1 MDERSVTL
9 ALKEYMGPDC
19 PCGLEDRI
27 QALHGVREVHVNPV
41 ADTVHLVYDAD
52 VVSLEHLKHML
63 AQLGC
68 RCEGEPERP
77 ARAHVEHEHHKAE
90 GHDHHAMMEA
100 DFRRRFWVVL
110 ALTVPVLLLSPTI
123 QNWFG
128 FTLTFPGARY
138 LLFAMATAITFY
150 GTWPFYKNGRKALR
164 SGVLDMSVLV
174 SLAVSA
180 GYLFSVGATFI
191 FTAVDFYWEI
201 STLVAVLLLGHWLEM
216 RAVRGTSGALRELV
230 KLIPPTANRIVDDRV
245 EEVPTSEVQVG
256 DLLLVRP
263 GEKVP
268 IDGEVVD
275 GQSSVNEAM
284 ITGES
289 KPVLKGPDDPVV
301 GGTLNGEGALR
312 VRVTRTGEETALAQI
327 VALVKETQASKPPIQ
342 RLADRA
348 AHWLTI
354 VAVVVGLGT
363 FLFWFL
369 LAEQSLVFALTLA
382 VTVLVIACPHAL
394 GLAIPVVT
402 TISTTLGAR
411 NGMLIR
417 NAGATE
423 AARRLDVV
431 IFDKTGTLTRGEFGV
446 TDVVPLAD
454 GSTARLSAST
464 ELGEVSPKSEL
475 AEVWD
480 EETLLRRV
488 AAVELNSEHVI
499 AQGIVRSAEERDL
512 SLPQATDFRAIP
524 GKGAQAV
531 VEGMRLAVGNR
542 ALMADLGLSVP
553 DDLRLA
559 ELARQGKTV
568 VYTAADRRLVGAIGL
583 ADLVREESREAVR
596 ALKGMGLEVAMLTGD
611 SQPVA
616 DWVAGELGL
625 DLVFAEVRPEQKSD
639 KVKSLQAQGRAVAM
653 IGDGINDAPALVQA
667 DVGIAIGAGTGVA
680 IESADVVLVKND
692 PRDVVGLIRLSRAT
706 MRKMRQNLVWATAY
720 NLVAIPA
727 AAGVL
732 QPWGIT
738 LRPEWGALI
747 MSAST
752 VIVAFNA
759 LLLRGTDLG
768 R

>member
-1 MDERSVTL
+1 MRETRVTL
-9 ALKEYMGPDC
+9 ALKEYVAPDC
-19 PCGLEDRI
+19 PCRLEDRLR
-27 QALHGVREVHVNPV
+27 ALHGVHEAHVNPV

-52 VVSLEHLKHML
+52 AVGLEHLKHQL

-68 RCEGEPERP
+68 SCAGELERP
-77 ARAHVEHEHHKAE
+77 THAHMEHEQHKAE

-128 FTLTFPGARY
+128 FILTFPGARY
-138 LLFAMATAITFY
+138 LLFTMATAITFY
-150 GTWPFYKNGRKALR
+150 GTWPFYKNARKALR

-180 GYLFSVGATFI
+180 GYLFSVGATFF

-201 STLVAVLLLGHWLEM
+201 STLVAVLLLGHWMEM
-216 RAVRGTSGALRELV
+216 RAVRGTAGALRELV
-230 KLIPPTANRIVDDRV
+230 KLIPPTANRVVGDRV
-245 EEVPTSEVQVG
+245 EEVPTAEVQVD

-268 IDGEVVD
+268 IDGQVLE

-289 KPVLKGPDDPVV
+289 KPVLKGPGASVV

-327 VALVKETQASKPPIQ
+327 IALVKEAQASKPPVQ

-348 AHWLTI
+348 AHWLTV
-354 VAVVVGLGT
+354 VAVIVGLGA

-369 LAEQSLVFALTLA
+369 LANQPLVFALTLA

-402 TISTTLGAR
+402 TISTSLGAR

-417 NAGATE
+417 NAEATE
-423 AARRLDVV
+423 TARRLDVV

-446 TDVVPLAD
+446 TDVVALAD
-454 GSTARLSAST
+454 
-464 ELGEVSPKSEL
+464 
-475 AEVWD
+475 WD
-480 EETLLRRV
+480 KDTLLRRV
-488 AAVELNSEHVI
+488 AAAEVNSEHVI
-499 AQGIVRSAEERDL
+499 AQGIVRSAEERGVA
-512 SLPQATDFRAIP
+512 LPTATGFRAIP
-524 GKGAQAV
+524 GKGARAV
-531 VEGMRLAVGNR
+531 VEGVPLAVGNR

-553 DDLRLA
+553 DDSRLE

-568 VYTAADRRLVGAIGL
+568 VYAAADGELVGALAL

-596 ALKGMGLEVAMLTGD
+596 ALKEMDLQVAMLTGD

-616 DWVAGELGL
+616 DWVAGELEL
-625 DLVFAEVRPEQKSD
+625 DIVFAEVRPEQKAD
-639 KVKSLQAQGRAVAM
+639 KVKSLQAQGGVVAM
-653 IGDGINDAPALVQA
+653 VGDGINDAPALVQA
-667 DVGIAIGAGTGVA
+667 DVGVAIGAGTDVA

-692 PRDVVGLIRLSRAT
+692 PRDMVRLIRLSQAT

-727 AAGVL
+727 AAGAL

-752 VIVAFNA
+752 VIVALNA
-759 LLLRGTDLG
+759 LLMRRVDLG
-768 R
+768 Q

>member
-9 ALKEYMGPDC
+9 ALKEYVSPGC
-19 PCGLEDRI
+19 PCGIEGRI
-27 QALHGVREVHVNPV
+27 QALHGVHEVHVNPV
-41 ADTVHLVYDAD
+41 ADTVHLAYDAD
-52 VVSLEHLKHML
+52 EVSLEHLKHQL

-68 RCEGEPERP
+68 SCEGEPEQP
-77 ARAHVEHEHHKAE
+77 AHAHMEHEHQKAE

-110 ALTVPVLLLSPTI
+110 AITVPVLLLSPTI
-123 QNWFG
+123 QDWFG

-138 LLFAMATAITFY
+138 LLFALATVITFY
-150 GTWPFYKNGRKALR
+150 GTWPFYKNGHKALR

-180 GYLFSVGATFI
+180 GYLFSVGATFF

-201 STLVAVLLLGHWLEM
+201 STLVVVLLLGHWLEM
-216 RAVRGTSGALRELV
+216 RAVRGTAGALQELV
-230 KLIPPTANRIVDDRV
+230 KLIPPTANRIVDDRI
-245 EEVPTSEVQVG
+245 EEVTTSEVQVG

-268 IDGEVVD
+268 IDGQVVE

-289 KPVLKGPDDPVV
+289 KPVLKGPGDPAV

-327 VALVKETQASKPPIQ
+327 IALVKEAQASKPPVQ

-354 VAVVVGLGT
+354 VAVVVGLGA

-394 GLAIPVVT
+394 GLAIPVVN
-402 TISTTLGAR
+402 TISTALGAR

-417 NAGATE
+417 NAQATE
-423 AARRLDVV
+423 TARRLDAV
-431 IFDKTGTLTRGEFGV
+431 IFDKTGTLTKGEFGV
-446 TDVVPLAD
+446 TDAVL
-454 GSTARLSAST
+454 
-464 ELGEVSPKSEL
+464 LGN
-475 AEVWD
+475 WD
-480 EETLLRRV
+480 EEILLRRV
-488 AAVELNSEHVI
+488 AAVEVNSEHTI
-499 AQGIVRSAEERDL
+499 AQSIVRSVGERDV
-512 SLPQATDFRAIP
+512 SLPQATGFRAIP
-524 GKGAQAV
+524 GKGAEAV
-531 VEGMRLAVGNR
+531 VEGVRLAVGNR

-553 DDLRLA
+553 DDPRLA
-559 ELARQGKTV
+559 DLARQGKTV
-568 VYTAADRRLVGAIGL
+568 VYAAADGRLMGAIGL
-583 ADLVREESREAVR
+583 ADLIREESREAVR
-596 ALKGMGLEVAMLTGD
+596 ALKEMGLEVAMLTGD

-625 DLVFAEVRPEQKSD
+625 DIVFAEVQPGQKAD
-639 KVKSLQAQGRAVAM
+639 KVKSLQAQGKAVAM
-653 IGDGINDAPALVQA
+653 VGDGINDAPALVQA
-667 DVGIAIGAGTGVA
+667 DVGIAIGAGTDVA

-692 PRDVVGLIRLSRAT
+692 PRDVVRLIRLSRAT

-759 LLLRGTDLG
+759 LLLRRVDLG